1 LALAMRSG
9 PRESRL
15 EDPYPATSTSSPEGI
30 DWILGEE
37 LASRFAFGFL
47 CLALVLEPHDAAIIA
62 GEERRWID
70 QIQQASWDR

>member
-1 LALAMRSG
+1 MRSG
-9 PRESRL
+9 TRELRL

-37 LASRFAFGFL
+37 LASRSAFGFL